1 MSAMTRYFAPVGA
14 LLLASLLLGR
24 SQSADERYI
33 WIYTMIQ
40 EADSLVEKGAKSSA
54 ADKYSEAQVSLK
66 ELQKLYPEWNQK
78 VVNYRL
84 GYVGDRLQIL
94 AAQLPPPNPAAK
106 LNATASVNTATKQ
119 PGATNAPVALVP
131 PEQLKAMQDE
141 LTRLTSQNELLQA
154 KLKEAQTVQPSGSD
168 PRELAKAEEQIRSL
182 QKERDLL
189 KTRLEQEQA
198 KKTTAPD
205 PAVIEQERALVAELQ
220 QKLMRQTQ
228 LAAALQEEN
237 RTLKLRVQDLRYAAA
252 LPANKASEQL
262 EITKNLVSALQ
273 ATNVALRSEQILL
286 EAKLVEFSKG
296 YASKAQ
302 VDRLAQENQ
311 ELRKKLEVAQ
321 KSGGASSASGMTAE
335 QLEQQLKIA
344 RARLEAFEAKAIPYT
359 PEELALFKAPDKKIE
374 VAAVKPVKKQN
385 EIPAGSG
392 ALISEAQRAI
402 EAGRFDEAEKK
413 YQDVLRQDE
422 KNTYTLVRLAAVQI
436 ELNRLDEAEK
446 NVNKALSLDP
456 EDALCLYLKGYLCF
470 QQNKMDAALD
480 ALSMSA
486 KLLPEEAR
494 TQYLLGKVLLQK
506 GAPAQAETALR
517 KAIQLMPGYR
527 EAHYTL
533 ALIYSK
539 QKPPL
544 KELAQWHYRKAT
556 LLGYPADPD
565 LEKQLSEAP
574 AVSASK

>member
-1 MSAMTRYFAPVGA
+1 M
-14 LLLASLLLGR
+14 
-24 SQSADERYI
+24 
-33 WIYTMIQ
+33 
-40 EADSLVEKGAKSSA
+40 
-54 ADKYSEAQVSLK
+54 SLK
-66 ELQKLYPEWNQK
+66 ELQKLYPDWNQK

-94 AAQLPPPNPAAK
+94 ASQLPPPNPATK
-106 LNATASVNTATKQ
+106 LNATASVTTATKQ

-168 PRELAKAEEQIRSL
+168 PRELAKAEGQIRSL

-198 KKTTAPD
+198 KKTKAPD

-286 EAKLVEFSKG
+286 EAKLAEFSKG

-321 KSGGASSASGMTAE
+321 KSGGGSSASGMTAD
-335 QLEQQLKIA
+335 QLEQQLKVA
-344 RARLEAFEAKAIPYT
+344 HARLEAFEAKAIPYT

-374 VAAVKPVKKQN
+374 VAAVKPVKKQG

-422 KNTYTLVRLAAVQI
+422 KEYVYA
-436 ELNRLDEAEK
+436 
-446 NVNKALSLDP
+446 
-456 EDALCLYLKGYLCF
+456 
-470 QQNKMDAALD
+470 
-480 ALSMSA
+480 
-486 KLLPEEAR
+486 
-494 TQYLLGKVLLQK
+494 
-506 GAPAQAETALR
+506 GAFGGR
-517 KAIQLMPGYR
+517 SY
-527 EAHYTL
+527 
-533 ALIYSK
+533 
-539 QKPPL
+539 
-544 KELAQWHYRKAT
+544 
-556 LLGYPADPD
+556 
-565 LEKQLSEAP
+565 
-574 AVSASK
+574 